1 MAPFG
6 GPRHTKKYMSHV
18 SVTRMPLSSRFVAV
32 LLATL
37 VVGSVAGAP
46 LASQSATAVSAPP
59 GVVPTDQKFDAAP
72 NVDVWERSILTTRGD
87 FAGAATEVPV
97 GVLSARLDPVGSA
110 PVRSGRVGVV
120 GQTDAVT
127 VTFDQA
133 RASSDRFAGQEAELV
148 VARVERDGQ
157 VPTTFSELVDTLDT
171 GNANQN
177 ATFVR
182 ETEFTFGEDGRQSF
196 TFNAAGD
203 RGPGQYVLFVA
214 AHGPGEEGMRVQ
226 GGDLSVDSAS
236 TVVGVEQITVQRAG
250 ASVERRTENPA
261 PGDDLTFSVD
271 ASGAFAGS
279 GDVTHVMMVYDE
291 GTFTDPARS
300 RFTLV
305 VPESAVDDDLNLSE
319 DSTLE
324 HTIGRTVGVADVE
337 DGARVNDVDLADG
350 RVSRSVR
357 LGSVVD
363 FVAEELQGNPPQT
376 RATGDTT
383 LYASM
388 TATAN
393 DGPTRTLTVETND
406 SWEPGTYRYVY
417 LGTLGNNGSAVSTD
431 TGTFSIG
438 APSTGR
444 DTNSNTDRETEG
456 TVTTNFAPTVDSGSV
471 IVGARISV
479 RGVSAGQASVAEL
492 GTRPSTTPEVPG
504 TFVTGAEIG
513 VPEAVQDNGGQ
524 VRLTLDR
531 AAVDGLGLAP
541 ADLRLYGYD
550 AGTNTWTSLTTSV
563 VSATAQEVTLAVEV
577 NGFGLFAVGTAPDE
591 ATPTPPGDRA
601 TPPPTTAP
609 PPTDTETTAPPSTST
624 ETASPTPTAG
634 GGPGFGAVVA
644 LVAVL
649 GAALLLSRFD

>member
-1 MAPFG
+1 
-6 GPRHTKKYMSHV
+6 
-18 SVTRMPLSSRFVAV
+18 MPLSSRFVAV
-32 LLATL
+32 LLTAL

-72 NVDVWERSILTTRGD
+72 NVDVWERSILTTRAE
-87 FAGAATEVPV
+87 FTGAATEVPV

-110 PVRSGRVGVV
+110 PVRSDRVGVV
-120 GQTDAVT
+120 DRTDAVT

-148 VARVERDGQ
+148 VARVERDGR

-171 GNANQN
+171 GTANQN

-182 ETEFTFGEDGRQSF
+182 ETEFTFDGDGRQSF

-250 ASVERRTENPA
+250 ASVERRTETPA

-279 GDVTHVMMVYDE
+279 GDVTHVVMVYDE
-291 GTFTDPARS
+291 ETFTDPARS

-431 TGTFSIG
+431 TGTFAIG
-438 APSTGR
+438 APGTR
-444 DTNSNTDRETEG
+444 DTSSNTDSETEG
-456 TVTTNFAPTVDSGSV
+456 TVTTNFVPTVDGGNV

-479 RGVSAGQASVAEL
+479 RGVSAGRASVAEL

-513 VPEAVQDNGGQ
+513 VPGAVQGNGGQ

-531 AAVDGLGLAP
+531 GAVDGLGLAA
-541 ADLRLYGYD
+541 ADLRVYGYD
-550 AGTNTWTSLTTSV
+550 AGTNAWTPLTTSV

-577 NGFGLFAVGTAPDE
+577 TGFGLLAVGTAPGE

-601 TPPPTTAP
+601 TPPPTDS
-609 PPTDTETTAPPSTST
+609 PTQGGTETTAPPSTST

-649 GAALLLSRFD
+649 GAALLLGRFD